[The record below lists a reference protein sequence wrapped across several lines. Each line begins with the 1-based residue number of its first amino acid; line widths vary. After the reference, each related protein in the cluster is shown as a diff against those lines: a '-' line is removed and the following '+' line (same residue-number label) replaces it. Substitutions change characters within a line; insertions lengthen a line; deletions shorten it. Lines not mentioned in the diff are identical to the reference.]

1 MSTGCG
7 ETSEATA
14 ARAHGIVAL
23 ISALTIPLLAA
34 TLVTEVVI
42 FVWHLKSRDLHLV
55 RGRAKGELP

>member
-7 ETSEATA
+7 ETSERTA

-34 TLVTEVVI
+34 SLAGEAI
-42 FVWHLKSRDLHLV
+42 ILVWHWKSYGLHVL
-55 RGRAKGELP
+55 RGRAKGETL